1 MLILWKD
8 RKNKKTK
15 LCYFNENS
23 KIVEIEEILSDL
35 LIKLGNDDYLELLK
49 SNKNLAL
56 YDKILSRIDNGDY
69 PNDYLSM
76 ISDEMLD
83 DILKY
88 LNDRNKKDN
97 ILE

>member
-1 MLILWKD
+1 M
-8 RKNKKTK
+8 RT
-15 LCYFNENS
+15 E

-35 LIKLGNDDYLELLK
+35 LTKLGNDDYLELLK

-56 YDKILSRIDNGDY
+56 YDKILARIDNGDY

-83 DILKY
+83 DILKF
-88 LNDRNKKDN
+88 LNDKN
-97 ILE
+97 

>member
-1 MLILWKD
+1 M
-8 RKNKKTK
+8 RT
-15 LCYFNENS
+15 E

-35 LIKLGNDDYLELLK
+35 LTKLGNDDYLELLK

-56 YDKILSRIDNGDY
+56 YDKILARIDNGDY

-83 DILKY
+83 DILKF